1 MNITTAYK
9 CKDRSICLR
18 KTKPKQRFIES
29 VVQNV
34 MPVFRRWIRNYRSR
48 QQLLSL
54 DRNQLKDIGVSRSE
68 ALEEAR
74 KPFWKQ

>member
-9 CKDRSICLR
+9 CKDRSICPR
-18 KTKPKQRFIES
+18 NTNHKQGVIES

-34 MPVFRRWIRNYRSR
+34 VPVFRRWIRNYRSR